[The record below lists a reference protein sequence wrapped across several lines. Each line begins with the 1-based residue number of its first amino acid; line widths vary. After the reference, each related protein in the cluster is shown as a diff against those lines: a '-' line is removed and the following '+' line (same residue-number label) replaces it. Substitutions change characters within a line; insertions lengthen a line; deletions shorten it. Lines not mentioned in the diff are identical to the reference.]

1 MTAKV
6 TFNFKGL
13 MAPVFTAFHDDKR
26 KTVNLNQIA
35 PYAEYLK
42 KNGVDGVLV
51 NGTSGEGMS
60 LSVEERKQTA
70 ERWQKVANEL
80 KITTMIQIGGA
91 PYADVIELAIHAESI
106 KVDSILCLP
115 ELYFKPKTEEE
126 LVKYLK
132 DISEFC
138 PTTPLLYYHIPW
150 MSGVNLNMP
159 RFLGLAEKEIPN
171 FVGLKYTSGDLEQG
185 TACLKPGRSVF
196 LGADTILCAAVAI
209 GFDSSIM
216 TTLNFCPE
224 LSLEIMKHVRENRLQ
239 EARQLQE
246 ALTKRVQKILE
257 NGEWVPAMKLEF
269 NKVHP
274 PTMDSGPVRLVKKL

>member
-6 TFNFKGL
+6 EFNFKGL

-26 KTVNLNQIA
+26 RTVNLNQIK

-70 ERWQKVANEL
+70 ERWQRVSEDL

-91 PYADVIELAIHAESI
+91 PFADVIELAIHAESI

-132 DISEFC
+132 DISQFC

-159 RFLGLAEKEIPN
+159 KFLNLAEKEIPN

-196 LGADTILCAAVAI
+196 LGADTILCAAAAI
-209 GFDSSIM
+209 GFESSIM

-224 LSLEIMKHVRENRLQ
+224 LSLEIMKYVRENRF
-239 EARQLQE
+239 ARSSSDTGSAEQTSSEDIGKWCQS
-246 ALTKRVQKILE
+246 LTNHILLIGRSPTL
-257 NGEWVPAMKLEF
+257 N
-269 NKVHP
+269 NKEY
-274 PTMDSGPVRLVKKL
+274 DQSY